1 MPRPR
6 VMLQLVFGWLLL
18 ASAASACIWDA
29 DTLASEKA
37 HSPKLADAI
46 LGKGAL
52 VPEPARLR
60 ARIAQLNA
68 QRRADDPAWWNDLA
82 GAHLRLGQPAEAVKL
97 LEPVASRFPDD
108 YGIHANLGTAYHLLG
123 RYADAERE
131 IARDLALNPDAHFG
145 LEKYHL
151 ALLQYLVRDTEY
163 QKTHL
168 YVDEWSEAFF
178 KVGVHVVR
186 FQGYDTGLLEHDAN
200 NDHPA
205 YRQQWN
211 LAGALN
217 FQEGVIYMASLNP
230 REPACFV
237 MLGVAAQRREVQDLN
252 LAVAAYQKAIA
263 LGSPQEAYLKNLV
276 AAIEHHIAGA
286 KDSRAQGVN
295 MAAKIAGVGFSA
307 LALAI
312 WISRRKKNGCGI
324 SRS

>member
-6 VMLQLVFGWLLL
+6 FMLKLALGWLLL
-18 ASAASACIWDA
+18 ANAATACIWDA
-29 DTLASEKA
+29 DTLAAEKA

-46 LGKGAL
+46 LGNSA
-52 VPEPARLR
+52 PTPDPARLR

-97 LEPVASRFPDD
+97 LEPVAGKFPDD

-131 IARDLALNPDAHFG
+131 IARGLSLNPDAHFG

-151 ALLQYLVRDTEY
+151 ALLQYLSRDAEY
-163 QKTHL
+163 QRTHL

-178 KVGVHVVR
+178 RVGVHVVR
-186 FQGYDTGLLEHDAN
+186 LQGYDTGLLEDGAD

-217 FQEGVIYMASLNP
+217 FQEGIIYMATLNP

-252 LAVAAYQKAIA
+252 LAAAAYKKAIA
-263 LGSPQEAYLKNLV
+263 LGSPQTEYLNNVV

-295 MAAKIAGVGFSA
+295 MAAKIADGGLSL
-307 LALAI
+307 LAMAI
-312 WISRRKKNGCGI
+312 WFSRWRAKKNDPA
-324 SRS
+324 RE